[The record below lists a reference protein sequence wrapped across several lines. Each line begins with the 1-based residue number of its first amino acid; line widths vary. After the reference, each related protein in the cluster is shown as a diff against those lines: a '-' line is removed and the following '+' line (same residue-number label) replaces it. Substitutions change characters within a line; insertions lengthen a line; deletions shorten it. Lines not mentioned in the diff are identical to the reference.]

1 MAKSTQVDSV
11 IEKETRDQLKNEKTQ
26 KKLVRTDYQAIV
38 DKIKKVADAEGSG
51 HTGTYTILAIDNI
64 LSGRSKSKD
73 EKDDAKPKK
82 AEESK
87 EPDEGANQK
96 GVLKIE
102 KAW

>member
-11 IEKETRDQLKNEKTQ
+11 IEKDTRDQLKNEETQ
-26 KKLVRTDYQAIV
+26 KKLVRTDYESIV
-38 DKIKKVADAEGSG
+38 GKIKKVADAEGSG

-64 LSGRSKSKD
+64 LSGKSNSKD
-73 EKDDAKPKK
+73 EKDDTKPK
-82 AEESK
+82 K
-87 EPDEGANQK
+87 EPDESANQK